1 MTFRPRNPYYLRIS
15 EKNVLPLYLY
25 LDDRHLE
32 WMSDRILQHVL
43 EDLRPKFFPFCC
55 HDDRVIELKCSI
67 VPKLRAETESQKGSD
82 KKGTVETHRGE
93 TYQFCYFLRKT
104 QPHSVLLKSRNF
116 ITAPRQTTASLPAAA
131 PASKSQ
137 KRKPNSDTRKSR
149 KKAKTKGK
157 GRAQEDGNDSY
168 DEDVP
173 EEATERPARRSRRS
187 RQVGE
192 DVDMDE
198 DNNHSPPDWN
208 PKTDSQASNPPLEVE
223 IGEEEKPKPMLRVKY
238 QGFDISDLCLCIVV
252 EPWPPIRMASIAPPF
267 LRARSQTPALNRNS
281 MPPPPVPEVST
292 LRREKTPLFLPDE
305 YERERSETPA
315 PFPGRYTSMGPPI
328 YGDED
333 DDGWGM
339 MEFSQVL
346 NAVGDSRAGAI
357 DEDEDMDGAVFFG
370 DADEVKEL

>member
-43 EDLRPKFFPFCC
+43 EDLRPKLFPLCYHVDCVVEF
-55 HDDRVIELKCSI
+55 KFSI
-67 VPKLRAETESQKGSD
+67 VSKLRTESELQKGSD

-116 ITAPRQTTASLPAAA
+116 ITVPRQTTTSA

-137 KRKPNSDTRKSR
+137 KRKSNRDTRKSR
-149 KKAKTKGK
+149 KKPKTKGK
-157 GRAQEDGNDSY
+157 GRAQEDSDDSY
-168 DEDVP
+168 DEDIP
-173 EEATERPARRSRRS
+173 QEATERLARRSRRS
-187 RQVGE
+187 RQGGE

-198 DNNHSPPDWN
+198 EDPE
-208 PKTDSQASNPPLEVE
+208 TDSQARNPPLEVE

-238 QGFDISDLCLCIVV
+238 QGFDISDICLCIVV
-252 EPWPPIRMASIAPPF
+252 EPWPPIRMTSIAPPF
-267 LRARSQTPALNRNS
+267 LRARSQTPALNRHS

-315 PFPGRYTSMGPPI
+315 PFPGRYTSVAPPVH
-328 YGDED
+328 GDED

>member
-15 EKNVLPLYLY
+15 EKNVLPFYLY

-43 EDLRPKFFPFCC
+43 EDLRPN
-55 HDDRVIELKCSI
+55 I
-67 VPKLRAETESQKGSD
+67 VPKLRVESESQKGSD

-116 ITAPRQTTASLPAAA
+116 ITVPRQTTASLPAAA
-131 PASKSQ
+131 PASKAQ

-149 KKAKTKGK
+149 KKPKTKGK
-157 GRAQEDGNDSY
+157 GRAQEDSNDSY

-173 EEATERPARRSRRS
+173 DEATERPARRSRRS

-198 DNNHSPPDWN
+198 DDSHSAPDRD
-208 PKTDSQASNPPLEVE
+208 PETESQARNPPLEVE

-252 EPWPPIRMASIAPPF
+252 EPWPPVRMTSMAPPF

-281 MPPPPVPEVST
+281 MPPPPVPEVSM

-305 YERERSETPA
+305 YDRERSETPA
-315 PFPGRYTSMGPPI
+315 PFPGQYTPMAPPI
-328 YGDED
+328 SGDDD

-357 DEDEDMDGAVFFG
+357 DEDEGMDGAVFFG

>member
-43 EDLRPKFFPFCC
+43 EDLRPN
-55 HDDRVIELKCSI
+55 I
-67 VPKLRAETESQKGSD
+67 VPKLRAESESQKGSD
-82 KKGTVETHRGE
+82 KKGAVETHRGE

-116 ITAPRQTTASLPAAA
+116 ITAPRQTTTSLPVAA

-137 KRKPNSDTRKSR
+137 KRKPNSDTRKSW
-149 KKAKTKGK
+149 KKPKTKGK
-157 GRAQEDGNDSY
+157 GRAQEDSNDSY
-168 DEDVP
+168 DDDVP
-173 EEATERPARRSRRS
+173 DEATERPARRSRRN

-198 DNNHSPPDWN
+198 DDPE
-208 PKTDSQASNPPLEVE
+208 TESQARNPPLEVE
-223 IGEEEKPKPMLRVKY
+223 IEEEEKPKPMLRVKY

-252 EPWPPIRMASIAPPF
+252 EPWPPIRMSSIAPPF

-315 PFPGRYTSMGPPI
+315 PFPGRYTSMAPPI
-328 YGDED
+328 HGDDD